1 MIYRDF
7 KGQKL
12 SQLGFGCMRFASD
25 PETGEID
32 QAKVNAM
39 FDLAIKEGV
48 NYFDTAYPYLG
59 GKSEIAMAEGLSR
72 YPREN
77 YYLADKFP
85 GHSLTGPIDNIALF
99 NVSLR
104 KCRTDYFDFYLLHN
118 VTEWSVQFYE
128 SEEYHIIP
136 DLLQMKKEGKIRY
149 FGFSCHAGPELL
161 DAFLTRHEGV
171 FDFVQIQLNY
181 LDWTMQDAKE
191 KCDII
196 RKHGLGIWVMEPV
209 RGGKLA
215 VLPESEK
222 AKLRALRERGVG
234 GDFGVAAAS
243 ATDSST
249 ATASAADD
257 VNSGGG
263 SVLAADGGVAEP
275 SDASYAFRFLQDLPG
290 VMVILSGMNEVFQV
304 EDNLRTFREENPL
317 SDEERSVLL
326 DIAENLKKGVP
337 CTACRY
343 CCDGCPMELDI
354 PYLLQ
359 CYNDYKFATTMT
371 PSMRI
376 DALSDDKRPAA
387 CIGCGQCMHAC
398 PQGIDVPAA
407 LAELAEMYEKGPHW
421 GDVVVQ
427 RAKSIEDDL
436 K

>member
-1 MIYRDF
+1 MIYRNF

-39 FDLAIKEGV
+39 FDLAIREGV

-59 GKSEIAMAEGLSR
+59 GKSEIAMAEALSG
-72 YPREN
+72 YPRES

-149 FGFSCHAGPELL
+149 FGFSCHAGPDML

-181 LDWTMQDAKE
+181 LDWTMQDAKI

-215 VLPESEK
+215 VLPESES

-234 GDFGVAAAS
+234 SGSGGAY
-243 ATDSST
+243 
-249 ATASAADD
+249 ASAAD
-257 VNSGGG
+257 GG
-263 SVLAADGGVAEP
+263 LAEP

-290 VMVILSGMNEVFQV
+290 VTVILSGMNEVFQV

-326 DIAENLKKGVP
+326 DIAENLKRGVP

-376 DALSDDKRPAA
+376 DALSEDKRPSA

>member
-39 FDLAIKEGV
+39 FELAIKEGV

-72 YPREN
+72 YPRES

-99 NVSLR
+99 KVSLR

-118 VTEWSVQFYE
+118 ITEWSVKFYE
-128 SEEYHIIP
+128 SEEYHIIL

-222 AKLRALRERGVG
+222 AKLRALRERGSFTG
-234 GDFGVAAAS
+234 P
-243 ATDSST
+243 
-249 ATASAADD
+249 
-257 VNSGGG
+257 
-263 SVLAADGGVAEP
+263 EP
-275 SDASYAFRFLQDLPG
+275 SDASYAFRFLQDMPG
-290 VMVILSGMNEVFQV
+290 VTVILSGMNEVFQV

-376 DALSDDKRPAA
+376 DALSEDKRPAA
-387 CIGCGQCMHAC
+387 CIDCGQCMHAC
-398 PQGIDVPAA
+398 PQGIDVPSA